1 MLERVDRKSLIYE
14 MGGSGAYAATHVV
27 GCSHGCRFP
36 CYAFLMMR
44 RFGKVATYEEWCR
57 PRLVGN
63 ALKLAQRELPR
74 LRGTAHSISLSFA
87 TDAFMYNQ
95 PEVTELT
102 LRLTRLINSYD
113 IPVHILT
120 KGVITAEALELSSAN
135 QFGITLVS
143 VDEAFR
149 QRFEPGAA
157 PYAERVASLR
167 RAHERG
173 FTCFVNMEPYPT
185 PNIWKQDIQ
194 HILDTV
200 DFTDDIRLGQ
210 LNYNDAVQEY
220 PDWRGFYERTGSAV
234 AAWCEAHSIAYDGP
248 GAKRK
253 QPHSRRSVDSEL
265 LFKAEV

>member
-113 IPVHILT
+113 IPVH
-120 KGVITAEALELSSAN
+120 SYSAREKKDAAKTF
-135 QFGITLVS
+135 FGS
-143 VDEAFR
+143 
-149 QRFEPGAA
+149 P
-157 PYAERVASLR
+157 R
-167 RAHERG
+167 RAIYTPALRIIG
-173 FTCFVNMEPYPT
+173 DFCGKIAPSCRNPTVMEY
-185 PNIWKQDIQ
+185 
-194 HILDTV
+194 V
-200 DFTDDIRLGQ
+200 R
-210 LNYNDAVQEY
+210 
-220 PDWRGFYERTGSAV
+220 
-234 AAWCEAHSIAYDGP
+234 
-248 GAKRK
+248 
-253 QPHSRRSVDSEL
+253 
-265 LFKAEV
+265 